1 MLAGVLFWTSVAGVF
16 YPYLIFP
23 LILIIFSRLI
33 NASIDKRAITPAVSM
48 IIAAY
53 NEEESLAGKL
63 DNALALEYPPGSL
76 EIIVASDGSSDKTVE
91 IAAHYAS
98 AGVKCLD
105 LPRRGKV
112 FALIDAVEAAS
123 AGVKCL
129 DLPRRGKVFA
139 LIDAVEACSGEI
151 LVFSDANTLFEPRAL
166 QMMVRNFAD
175 VEVGGV
181 GGNQLHTKVSAG
193 DTSTQGE
200 RMYWSYDKWLK
211 ILESRTG
218 SIVSADGAIYAI
230 RKNLFQAPGSAA
242 VTDDFAIS
250 TRVVEQGYRL
260 VYEPGARASEP
271 PAGQAGK
278 EFGRKVRIINRGLRS
293 VMLRKKLLNPFR
305 YGFYSLTLFSHKI
318 SRRLVPVFLVLLF
331 LSSLLLSNEHVFY
344 QVALLL
350 QAGFYA
356 WAAVS
361 FLLKNRAIG
370 QKKIFYLPFFFC
382 RANLANLAALVALY
396 NLTLGKRVAL
406 WSPQR

>member
-1 MLAGVLFWTSVAGVF
+1 MLAGVLFWTSVVGVF

-23 LILIIFSRLI
+23 LILIISSRLV
-33 NASIDKRAITPAVSM
+33 NASVDKQTITPAVSM

-53 NEEESLAGKL
+53 NEEKSITGKL

-91 IAAHYAS
+91 IASNYAS
-98 AGVKCLD
+98 A
-105 LPRRGKV
+105 
-112 FALIDAVEAAS
+112 AVR
-123 AGVKCL
+123 CL

-139 LIDAVEACSGEI
+139 LIDAVEACTGQI
-151 LVFSDANTLFEPRAL
+151 LVFSDANTMFEPRAL
-166 QMMVRNFAD
+166 HMMVRNFAD
-175 VEVGGV
+175 DDVGGV
-181 GGNQLHTKVSAG
+181 CGNQVHAKVAVG

-230 RKNLFQAPGSAA
+230 RKNLFQAPESAA

-260 VYEPGARASEP
+260 VYEPEARASEP
-271 PAGQAGK
+271 PAGHADK

-305 YGFYSLTLFSHKI
+305 YGFYSLTLFSHKV

-331 LSSLLLSNEHVFY
+331 VSSLFLVKEHILY
-344 QVALLL
+344 LVALLL

-361 FLLKNRAIG
+361 FLLKNRTIG
-370 QKKIFYLPFFFC
+370 QQKIFYVPFFFC
-382 RANLANLAALVALY
+382 LANLAALVALY
-396 NLTLGKRVAL
+396 NLITGKHVAL